1 MEMVPYT
8 QKTRL
13 SHFLPLP
20 AALLKL
26 DLSGSAVLLY
36 ALLLDRGSLSRKNG
50 YTGPGGQVFVVY
62 PIPKLAAAMGK
73 GTTIVKKRLH
83 ELEEAGLIR
92 REVPVPGK
100 ASRIFLYLPPDTFCT
115 GGRTQKRPGEGLKSD
130 RHPVTKVSPNQQ
142 RKPNKRNQSLEPD
155 WREESL

>member
-13 SHFLPLP
+13 SRFLPLP
-20 AALLKL
+20 AALLQL
-26 DLSGSAVLLY
+26 DLSGSALLLY

-62 PIPKLAAAMGK
+62 PIKKLAAAVGR
-73 GTTIVKKRLH
+73 TDSVVKERLK
-83 ELEEAGLIR
+83 ELEQAGLIR
-92 REVPVPGK
+92 KMRPVRGR
-100 ASRIFLYLPPDTFCT
+100 ASHIFLYLPRAEKPAE
-115 GGRTQKRPGEGLKSD
+115 GEPENRLREGRKSGC
-130 RHPVTKVSPNQQ
+130 HQAEKPAPNQQ